1 MILSVLFG
9 LTADDQSPASSIFDI
24 TVNKLKY
31 LWLVK
36 ASKDLTPQIF
46 SFLRHM
52 YIFPTNYLYHPFRL
66 PSPAVQQDVGLF
78 AQLQHHFAFCF
89 DNLICLL
96 GGRKLTFVS

>member
-36 ASKDLTPQIF
+36 APKDLMPQIF
-46 SFLRHM
+46 
-52 YIFPTNYLYHPFRL
+52 
-66 PSPAVQQDVGLF
+66 
-78 AQLQHHFAFCF
+78 
-89 DNLICLL
+89 
-96 GGRKLTFVS
+96 